1 VLAIE
6 FGGLSIE
13 EQIRRVRQA
22 DVLVGYHGAAL
33 TLALFMNRQSGLV
46 EIDEMFR

>member
-1 VLAIE
+1 VSAVE

-13 EQIRRVRQA
+13 EQVRRARQA

-33 TLALFMNRQSGLV
+33 TLALFMHPQSALV
-46 EIDEMFR
+46 EIESSFR